1 MLNQTYIKYS
11 KKLISKHRSM
21 SANSKSRGRQVS
33 FDVKTAKIDQKVCND
48 YHIVG
53 ELGSGAYGNV
63 YKGWN
68 RITKEEV
75 AIKKIANLDSDIV
88 DAIRIYREIQVQKYT
103 HQNKHKNIIGVK
115 KMYLSKENNIKNVP
129 VDVKNFDTVYIVME
143 VGETDLHKLI
153 QSYRNK
159 PLTEEH
165 YKFFIFQM
173 IKGLEYLHKA
183 GILHR
188 DLKPSNIIC
197 NGNCEI
203 KLIDFGLARQ
213 IVDFEMTEYVVTRWY
228 RAPEI
233 MISPCKYGESIDIW
247 AIGCIFAEIILREP
261 LFPTDNYVKLTQAIL
276 ELVDVKLDD
285 LSEKKHCGYTFM
297 KGVLKKKR
305 KGTFVEKFKK
315 LEKQTIDK
323 INRYSRTKNDM
334 VSPVSD
340 NCLDLLHKMLIF
352 KQEDR
357 ITIEEIK
364 QHPYV
369 KEWFDKEPNEIDEL
383 PAFNMNME
391 IEAEMIATDDFV
403 LLKECIANEV
413 LAFEELIQ

>member
-1 MLNQTYIKYS
+1 
-11 KKLISKHRSM
+11 M
-21 SANSKSRGRQVS
+21 SGNSKSRGRQVT
-33 FDVKTAKIDQKVCND
+33 FDVKIAKIDQKVCND
-48 YHIVG
+48 YHIVRK
-53 ELGSGAYGNV
+53 LGAGAYGTV
-63 YKGWN
+63 YQALD
-68 RITKEEV
+68 RTTKEKV
-75 AIKKIANLDSDIV
+75 AIKKIANLDSEICDT
-88 DAIRIYREIQVQKYT
+88 IRIYREIQILKFTYKY
-103 HQNKHKNIIGVK
+103 KHENIVGMK
-115 KMYLSKENNIKNVP
+115 KMYLSKEQNDYNSPVNIN
-129 VDVKNFDTVYIVME
+129 NFDTVYIVME
-143 VGETDLHKLI
+143 MGETDLCKLI
-153 QSYRNK
+153 QGYQNK
-159 PLTEEH
+159 KLAEEH
-165 YKFFIFQM
+165 YKFFLFQM

-197 NGNCEI
+197 NRNCEM

-233 MISPCKYGESIDIW
+233 MISPCKYGESVDIW
-247 AIGCIFAEIILREP
+247 AIGCIFAEVILREP

-315 LEKQTIDK
+315 LEKQTINK
-323 INRYSRTKNDM
+323 INWYNKTKNDI
-334 VSPVSD
+334 VFPVSD
-340 NCLDLLHKMLIF
+340 DCLDLLRKMLMF

-369 KEWFDKEPNEIDEL
+369 KELFDKDPNEIDEL
-383 PAFNMNME
+383 PVFDMNME
-391 IEAEMIATDDFV
+391 IEAKIIATNDLT
-403 LLKECIANEV
+403 LLKECIANEI
-413 LAFEELIQ
+413 LAFEE